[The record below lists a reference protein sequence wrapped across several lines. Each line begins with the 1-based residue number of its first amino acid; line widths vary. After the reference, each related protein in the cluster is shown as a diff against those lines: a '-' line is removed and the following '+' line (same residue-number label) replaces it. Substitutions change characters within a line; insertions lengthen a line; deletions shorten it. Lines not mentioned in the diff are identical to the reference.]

1 MNIFS
6 WIKKLILS
14 VFSPKDFSDIVHAE
28 NRQILKKAFIFSIG
42 FGALVLLYTL
52 IFAKENVEGIQIF
65 YYSYYVVMGLIGLCL
80 CYLKSGKYTPVIFG
94 LLEFAIIFLLY
105 IQRKNFTEAIIFFL
119 GFVLALEMLLNLNPI
134 DFSIGM
140 VLYEL
145 LVVLFQCTGVIH
157 LEKPEDSVL
166 FWNLSLV
173 NVIIIYLSFWK
184 RKITLRNFIIEKN
197 IEAEKQKSEELLL
210 NILPKSI
217 MEELRTNG
225 RVEPV
230 SFDSVSVLFCEIKN
244 FEELSSLLKPQ
255 ELVNELNELYSSFDE
270 IVEESGCL
278 RIKTFGEIYMASC
291 GLPEVDALHAER
303 CIKCGKAFLEFAG
316 KRNKSS
322 GIKIEV
328 GVGISS
334 GSVIAGIVGI
344 KKYIYDIF
352 GDTVN
357 TAFRM
362 KTLSKAGQLK
372 ISPDTFKLVEGKF
385 DFDCQ
390 EPVEVKGKGLM
401 ETYNLK

>member
-1 MNIFS
+1 MKFFLWVKN
-6 WIKKLILS
+6 LILS
-14 VFSPKDFSDIVHAE
+14 VFSPKDFSDMVHAE
-28 NRQILKKAFIFSIG
+28 NRQVLKKAYVFSIA
-42 FGALVLLYTL
+42 FGSIILLVTL
-52 IFAKENVEGIQIF
+52 VFLGMKLEFLQIF
-65 YYSYYVVMGLIGLCL
+65 YYSYYVVMGIIGLLL
-80 CYLKSGKYTPVIFG
+80 CYLKSGKYTPLIFG
-94 LLEFAIIFLLY
+94 LLEFAVIFLLF
-105 IQRKNFTEAIIFFL
+105 ILRMSFTESLVFFL
-119 GFVLALEMLLNLNPI
+119 GFVLALEMLLNINPI

-140 VLYEL
+140 ILYEVL
-145 LVVLFQCTGVIH
+145 IILFQLTGLIH
-157 LEKPEDSVL
+157 LEKPADSVL
-166 FWNLSLV
+166 FLNLAFV

-184 RKITLRNFIIEKN
+184 RKITLRNYQIEKS
-197 IEAEKQKSEELLL
+197 IEAEKQKSEDLLL

-217 MEELRTNG
+217 MEELRANG

-230 SFDSVSVLFCEIKN
+230 SFDCVSVLFCEIKN
-244 FEELSSLLKPQ
+244 FEELSSLLEPQ
-255 ELVNELNELYSSFDE
+255 KLVNELNELYSIFDE
-270 IVEESGCL
+270 IVENSGCL
-278 RIKTFGEIYMASC
+278 RVKTFGEIYMAAG
-291 GLPEVDALHAER
+291 GLPEEDALHAEH
-303 CIKCGKAFLEFAG
+303 CIKCGKAFLENVE
-316 KRNKSS
+316 KRNATASV
-322 GIKIEV
+322 KIQV

-372 ISPDTFKLVEGKF
+372 ISPDTYKLVEGKF